1 MRIKETSHPANSI
14 LTLYFFFFTCS
25 TSGKL
30 SHLRGEAIP
39 PSENA
44 KIPTSPLTLVE
55 EFAVYN
61 LFVCI
66 YMTEKKKNKNPQRH
80 SYLHKQRGKREI
92 ITHREIVVLK

>member
-1 MRIKETSHPANSI
+1 MRIKKTSHPENSI

-25 TSGKL
+25 TSRKL

-39 PSENA
+39 LSQNA

-61 LFVCI
+61 LFVCV
-66 YMTEKKKNKNPQRH
+66 YMTEKTKPKTTTATLILP
-80 SYLHKQRGKREI
+80 
-92 ITHREIVVLK
+92 